1 MDPMTLVV
9 DWMRDHGT
17 NEDVALAEGRNAG
30 HAYPRT
36 PTVIYISIQ
45 VLVDDGNLRT
55 KNEEETSKYLL
66 GLLQL
71 AGFPLLASAPARFN
85 EVGRS
90 THKNSLMWDAYG
102 QRCTEARANLGGARS
117 SVQAVRER
125 ISS

>member
-17 NEDVALAEGRNAG
+17 NEDVALAEGGNAG
-30 HAYPRT
+30 HAYLRT

-45 VLVDDGNLRT
+45 ELVDDGNLRT

-71 AGFPLLASAPARFN
+71 AGFHLLVSAPARFN

-102 QRCTEARANLGGARS
+102 QRCTEARANLGEARS